1 MSIQVS
7 SGKLLALA
15 LVFLSVAAVANADPF
30 SAVVVYGDSLSD
42 NGNLFAASGQP
53 PAPYFQGRRSNGP
66 VAVEQFAD
74 ALGVPLVDFAWI
86 GATTGIGNYGDQG
99 TTTTTGTFS
108 LPGMQVELAGSLP
121 LIGPYLNDGLFV
133 VWGGANDFLAPSP
146 LDLTPQAVVNR
157 GVANVLG
164 IVTALQGLGA
174 QNILVPG
181 MPDLGLT
188 PFVQGLGPVTAAQY
202 SAITDGFNAL
212 LLNGLPSGV
221 HYFDTASLL
230 RSMVAD
236 PAAYGFTNVTSP
248 CLVGVT
254 VCANP
259 DEYLFWDDFHPTTAT
274 HAFVA
279 SGFAKEVVPEPSTLV
294 LLTTAFA
301 LCTISR
307 KRIVRGIQ
315 KS

>member
-1 MSIQVS
+1 MSIHVS
-7 SGKLLALA
+7 SGKLLTLT
-15 LVFLSVAAVANADPF
+15 LVLLGVAAVANADPF
-30 SAVVVYGDSLSD
+30 SAIVVYGDSLSD

-66 VAVEQFAD
+66 VAVEQFATM
-74 ALGVPLVDFAWI
+74 LGVPLVDFAWN
-86 GATTGIGNYGDQG
+86 GATTGIGNSGDLG
-99 TTTTTGTFS
+99 TTTTTGAFS

-121 LIGPYLNDGLFV
+121 LIGPFLNDGLFV

-146 LDLTPQAVVNR
+146 LDLTPQAIVTR
-157 GVANVLG
+157 GVTNLLG
-164 IVTALQGLGA
+164 IVTSLQGLGA

-188 PFVQGLGPVTAAQY
+188 PFIQGLGPVAAAQY
-202 SAITDGFNAL
+202 SAITDAFNAL

-221 HYFDTASLL
+221 HYFDTASLI
-230 RSMVAD
+230 RSMVAN
-236 PAAYGFTNVTSP
+236 PGAYGFSNVTSP
-248 CLVGVT
+248 CFDGSA

-274 HAFVA
+274 HGFVA
-279 SGFAKEVVPEPSTLV
+279 SGFARVVPEPSTAV
-294 LLTTAFA
+294 LLSAAFA
-301 LCTISR
+301 ICIVSR
-307 KRIVRGIQ
+307 KRIVRGLR

>member
-1 MSIQVS
+1 MSIHVS
-7 SGKLLALA
+7 SGKLLTLT
-15 LVFLSVAAVANADPF
+15 LVLLGVAAVANADPF
-30 SAVVVYGDSLSD
+30 SAIVVYGDSLSD

-66 VAVEQFAD
+66 VAVEQFATM
-74 ALGVPLVDFAWI
+74 LGVPLVDFAWN
-86 GATTGIGNYGDQG
+86 GATTGIGNSGDLG
-99 TTTTTGTFS
+99 TTTTTGAFS

-121 LIGPYLNDGLFV
+121 LIGPFLNDGLFV

-146 LDLTPQAVVNR
+146 LDLTPQAIVTR
-157 GVANVLG
+157 GVTNLLG
-164 IVTALQGLGA
+164 IVTSLQGLGA

-188 PFVQGLGPVTAAQY
+188 PFIQGLGPVAAAQY
-202 SAITDGFNAL
+202 SAITDAFNAL

-221 HYFDTASLL
+221 HYFDTASLI
-230 RSMVAD
+230 RSMVAN
-236 PAAYGFTNVTSP
+236 PGAYGFSNVTSP
-248 CLVGVT
+248 CFDGSA

-274 HAFVA
+274 HGFVA
-279 SGFAKEVVPEPSTLV
+279 SGFARVVPEPSTAV
-294 LLTTAFA
+294 LLSTAFA
-301 LCTISR
+301 ICIVSR
-307 KRIVRGIQ
+307 KRIVRGLR

>member
-1 MSIQVS
+1 VSIHAS
-7 SGKLLALA
+7 SEKFLTLA

-30 SAVVVYGDSLSD
+30 SAIVVYGDSLSD

-53 PAPYFQGRRSNGP
+53 PAPYFQGRRSDGP
-66 VAVEQFAD
+66 VAVEQLAG

-86 GATTGIGNYGDQG
+86 GATTGIGNYSDGG
-99 TTTTTGTFS
+99 TTTTTGAFS

-121 LIGPYLNDGLFV
+121 SIGPFLSDGLFV

-146 LDLTPQAVVNR
+146 LDLTPQAIVNR

-164 IVTALQGLGA
+164 IVTTLQGLGA

-188 PFVQGLGPVTAAQY
+188 PFFQGLGPVAAAQA
-202 SAITDGFNAL
+202 SAITDAFNAL

-230 RSMVAD
+230 RSMVAN
-236 PAAYGFTNVTSP
+236 PAAYSFTNVTSP

-259 DEYLFWDDFHPTTAT
+259 GEYLFWDDFHPTTAT

-279 SGFAKEVVPEPSTLV
+279 GGFAREVVPEPSTLV

-301 LCTISR
+301 LCTVSR